1 MSTRAFEAFTRHAAA
16 AVSRRTSLTALGA
29 TAVVAA
35 LAAPRSAPAKAKA
48 GKKAKKRCQKQVGAC
63 RAALVD
69 VCDGSAYCEEVL
81 LPCCPKLKT
90 CNAPAFIDCVWTAL

>member
-1 MSTRAFEAFTRHAAA
+1 MDDGSFDALTRRA
-16 AVSRRTSLTALGA
+16 SLKALGT

-35 LAAPRSAPAKAKA
+35 LAAPRSAQAKPKP

-63 RAALVD
+63 RVALVD
-69 VCDGSAYCEEVL
+69 VCDGSDYCEQVL

-90 CNAPAFIDCVWTAL
+90 CNAPAFIQCVWSAL